1 MTTKDELQQVEEDLA
16 RLRAENQDL
25 RNQVRDFGATDQ
37 VEISAVISQADEQE
51 ELITQLE
58 RRRDT
63 LLQRLQQEGV
73 T

>member
-25 RNQVRDFGATDQ
+25 RSQVRDFGATDQ

>member
-1 MTTKDELQQVEEDLA
+1 MSTKDELRRIEEDLA

-25 RNQVRDFGATDQ
+25 RNQIRDFGATDQ

-51 ELITQLE
+51 ELIAQLE
-58 RRRDT
+58 GRRDT

>member
-1 MTTKDELQQVEEDLA
+1 MSTKDELRQIEEDLA

-25 RNQVRDFGATDQ
+25 RNQIRDFGATDQ

-51 ELITQLE
+51 ELIAQLE
-58 RRRDT
+58 GRRDT
-63 LLQRLQQEGV
+63 LLKRLQQEGV